1 MNFIEKKD
9 TFLDKVQSMITNPSV
24 LTDIFIVVLLFFI
37 GLWDFAS
44 LSFAPYRL
52 YEIDFY
58 SKIAFRF
65 MLTVVVKS
73 LYIRKGIILEK
84 IRNSAFV
91 NAITEIINERKKIE
105 DSGRFEELADYANE
119 EVDLLDTL
127 DEYEFI
133 ITKRIINL
141 DKRNWK
147 KKEHLDERKALI
159 EERFNLRKYRSAI
172 VSKDS
177 KALEEAVK
185 NFDLAQIVIKDR
197 RPVTADTLLD
207 GSRSEDFEKTGITF
221 NENKE
226 VNELNFKGSWKILL
240 LVALSGITLDS
251 LLFSGDNWPAKL
263 INLLFNF
270 AIVLYAMAE
279 SLNNGKKIAQK
290 ELSSINIRLRYLK
303 SFTSRPKKIYKKT
316 EPIVEVK
323 PDTIIE
329 DGLIKK
335 PHLSPVL
342 LQKE

>member
-37 GLWDFAS
+37 GLWDFTT
-44 LSFAPYRL
+44 LTFAPYRL
-52 YEIDFY
+52 FEIDFY
-58 SKIAFRF
+58 TKITFRF
-65 MLTVVVKS
+65 MLTVIVKS
-73 LYIRKGIILEK
+73 LYVRKGIILEK

-91 NAITEIINERKKIE
+91 SAITEIINERKKIE
-105 DSGRFEELADYANE
+105 DTGRFEELADYANE

-127 DEYEFI
+127 DEYEFN
-133 ITKRIINL
+133 ITKRILKL
-141 DKRNWK
+141 DKRSWK
-147 KKEHLDERKALI
+147 KQEHLDERKELI
-159 EERFNLRKYRSAI
+159 TERFNLRKYRSAL

-177 KALEEAVK
+177 KALEEAGK
-185 NFDLAQIVIKDR
+185 NFDLAQIVIRDR

-221 NENKE
+221 NETKE
-226 VNELNFKGSWKILL
+226 VNDANFKGTWKILL
-240 LVALSGITLDS
+240 TVALSGIALDS
-251 LLFSGDNWPAKL
+251 LVFSGDNWPAKL

-303 SFTSRPKKIYKKT
+303 SFTSRPKKVYKKT
-316 EPIVEVK
+316 EQPSDEEPKPLSKNGIPQKSHVE
-323 PDTIIE
+323 
-329 DGLIKK
+329 
-335 PHLSPVL
+335 PV
-342 LQKE
+342 